1 METPITLSTIHSQEL
16 LDGQTTEGK
25 KTTKN
30 KANWIKEDT
39 QYVKHR
45 VSDESLSLDITQ
57 NIIHHAF

>member
-1 METPITLSTIHSQEL
+1 METPITLSNIHSQEL

-39 QYVKHR
+39 LYVKHR

-57 NIIHHAF
+57 NVIKSE